1 MTALRFDW
9 SRGDAADFR
18 YRSMPLLTRLA
29 TRLTGVT
36 LPHSRT
42 DRLALLVSSAG
53 SPFLTP
59 LYTAC
64 AAIWPLAEDHEQ
76 FLVWSGVIA
85 VFFIGVGLA
94 FVLIQV
100 LRGKISDVHVSQ
112 QAQRQRP
119 FTVAVSSSVL
129 GTLGL
134 WWLGAPWTLM
144 ALGSSFAVQGLVFGI
159 LTVYRKISMHVAVTA
174 SCLTAL
180 VLLFGWSAVPLI
192 ALLPIQG
199 WARVYRGRHTLSQVA
214 AGALLAPILTVLTLI
229 PWRLS
234 GLVG

>member
-1 MTALRFDW
+1 
-9 SRGDAADFR
+9 
-18 YRSMPLLTRLA
+18 MPLLTRLA
-29 TRLTGVT
+29 IRLTGMT
-36 LPHSRT
+36 PPRSPT

-59 LYTAC
+59 IYTTC
-64 AAIWPLAEDHEQ
+64 AVIWPLAEDQEQ
-76 FLVWSGVIA
+76 FLVWSGTIA
-85 VFFIGVGLA
+85 VSFIGIGLA

-100 LRGKISDVHVSQ
+100 LRGRISDVHVSQ
-112 QAQRQRP
+112 QSQRLLP

-134 WWLGAPWTLM
+134 WWLEAPWTLV

-159 LTVYRKISMHVAVTA
+159 LTVYQKISMHVAVSA

-180 VLLFGWSAVPLI
+180 VLLFGWPAVPLI
-192 ALLPIQG
+192 AFLPMQG
-199 WARVYRGRHTLSQVA
+199 WARVYRGRHTPGQVV
-214 AGALLAPILTVLTLI
+214 AGALLAPTLTVLSLV
-229 PWRLS
+229 PWWLL